1 MDFVVYIL
9 SLGIPFSVALLLAS
23 IGEMFNQRSGIF
35 NLGCEGIMAMGAF
48 VGMLVPYSVGHG
60 GATPEIYNF
69 FGIMAGAIIGALLG
83 LVFGVVVITFKA
95 KQGIAGIGLQLFC
108 VGAAGTLFRHFV
120 GGTQSIPGIGSI
132 NIPILSSIPI
142 LGPILFSHNILV
154 YIAFLFVPLSVYILF
169 KTPWGL
175 RVRAVGTYPRAA
187 DSLGINVNRV
197 RFQALAVGGALAGL
211 AGAYLSLCQAKMF
224 SDEMI
229 AGRGFIAV
237 ALVYFGHWD
246 PVKIMWGALLFSLAQ
261 SFQLA
266 VQGQGINFPYE
277 FAVMLPYILVI
288 LTLAF
293 SRDKKKQE
301 PAALGVA
308 FDREKRT

>member
-1 MDFVVYIL
+1 MDFVVNIL

>member
-1 MDFVVYIL
+1 MDFIVNIL
-9 SLGIPFSVALLLAS
+9 ALGIPFSVALLLAS

-48 VGMLVPYSVGHG
+48 IGMLVPYSVGQG
-60 GATPEIYNF
+60 GATAEIYNF
-69 FGIMAGAIIGALLG
+69 YGIMAGTLVGALLG

-95 KQGIAGIGLQLFC
+95 KQGIAGIGMQLFC

-120 GGTQSIPGIGSI
+120 GGTQSIPGIGNL
-132 NIPILSSIPI
+132 NIPLLSKIPI

-154 YIAFLFVPLSVYILF
+154 YIAFLFVPLSVYVLF

-246 PVKIMWGALLFSLAQ
+246 PIKIMWGALLFSLAQ

-277 FAVMLPYILVI
+277 FAVMLPYVLVI

-301 PAALGVA
+301 PAALGIP
-308 FDREKRT
+308 FDREKRI